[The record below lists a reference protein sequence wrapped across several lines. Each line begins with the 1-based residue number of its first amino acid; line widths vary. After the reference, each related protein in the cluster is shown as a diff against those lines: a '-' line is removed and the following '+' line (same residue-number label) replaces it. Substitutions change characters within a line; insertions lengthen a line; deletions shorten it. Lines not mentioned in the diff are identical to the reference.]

1 MYTLPNILTIIR
13 ISLIPFFI
21 VAFYLPLSWGP
32 IIAAVLFALAAIT
45 DMLDGYL
52 ARKLNQTSK
61 FGAFLDP
68 VADKLMVAA
77 ALVVITQVYS
87 AWWITIPAIIMIG
100 REIVISALREWMA
113 EMGERG
119 QVAVNWLGKVKTIA
133 QMVAL
138 TGMILNLSPQIE
150 ALGFVGPISLLL
162 FYIAAALTLWSMCV
176 YLAAAKDSLL
186 S

>member
-1 MYTLPNILTIIR
+1 MYTLPNILTLIR
-13 ISLIPFFI
+13 ILLIPFFI
-21 VAFYLPLSWGP
+21 FAFYLPLSWGP
-32 IIAAVLFALAAIT
+32 LLAAGLFVLAAIT

-77 ALVVITQVYS
+77 ALVVVTEIYS
-87 AWWITIPAIIMIG
+87 AWWITIPAIVMIG

-138 TGMILNLSPQIE
+138 TGMVINISPLVAQF
-150 ALGFVGPISLLL
+150 GFIGPISLIL
-162 FYIAAALTLWSMCV
+162 FYIAAALTLWSMLV
-176 YLAAAKDSLL
+176 YLSAAKASLL

>member
-1 MYTLPNILTIIR
+1 MYTLPNILTLIR
-13 ISLIPFFI
+13 IVLIPVFI
-21 VAFYLPLSWGP
+21 IACYLPISWGP
-32 IIAAVLFALAAIT
+32 ILAAGLFAIAAIT

-87 AWWITIPAIIMIG
+87 VWWITIPAIIMIG

-138 TGMILNLSPQIE
+138 TGMILDLSPLVAQFGLI
-150 ALGFVGPISLLL
+150 GPLSIAL
-162 FYIAAALTLWSMCV
+162 FYVAAALTLWSMCV